1 MLKTLNNLK
10 PSWFKSLKSDDVST
24 FAQCHYQVSD
34 ERNENE
40 YKCKRISFQ
49 TNKFSLLFVS
59 KEFFYIYIRFHFAH
73 HWLDND
79 IEQTSKRRRF
89 LNF

>member
-1 MLKTLNNLK
+1 MLKTLKNLK

-40 YKCKRISFQ
+40 YKCKRIP
-49 TNKFSLLFVS
+49 
-59 KEFFYIYIRFHFAH
+59 
-73 HWLDND
+73 
-79 IEQTSKRRRF
+79 
-89 LNF
+89 